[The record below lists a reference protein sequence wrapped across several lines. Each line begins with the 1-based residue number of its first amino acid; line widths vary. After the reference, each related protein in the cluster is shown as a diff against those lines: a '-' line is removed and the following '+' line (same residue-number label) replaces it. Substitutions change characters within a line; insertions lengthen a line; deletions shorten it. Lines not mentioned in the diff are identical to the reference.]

1 MSVVRL
7 QGSLR
12 APIRR
17 SLRRQVRALLRR
29 GERRIVID
37 LTEVLFIDAAGIGE
51 LVRAFNMSA
60 AAHGQL
66 RIVNATRWVR
76 QILEFV
82 GLFELLTGR
91 ARPGDR
97 PRRSGVAA

>member
-1 MSVVRL
+1 MRVVRL
-7 QGSLR
+7 QGCLR
-12 APIRR
+12 VPISRV
-17 SLRRQVRALLRR
+17 LRRQVRVLLLR
-29 GERRIVID
+29 GERRIVVD
-37 LTEVLFIDAAGIGE
+37 LTEIPAIDAAGIGE
-51 LVRAFNMSA
+51 LVKVFNMSA
-60 AAHGQL
+60 AADGQL

-82 GLFELLTGR
+82 GLFELLSGR

>member
-1 MSVVRL
+1 MRVVRF

-12 APIRR
+12 VPITRV
-17 SLRRQVRALLRR
+17 LRRQVRVLLLR
-29 GERRIVID
+29 GERRIVLD
-37 LTEVLFIDAAGIGE
+37 LTDIPVIDAAGIGE
-51 LVRAFNMSA
+51 LVKVFNMSA
-60 AAHGQL
+60 AADAQL
-66 RIVNATRWVR
+66 RIVNAAKWVR

-82 GLFELLTGR
+82 GLFELLSGR

>member
-7 QGSLR
+7 EGSLR
-12 APIRR
+12 APINRV
-17 SLRRQVRALLRR
+17 LRRQVRGLLRR
-29 GERRIVID
+29 GERRIVLD
-37 LTEVLFIDAAGIGE
+37 LTQIPVIDAAGIGE

-60 AAHGQL
+60 AADGQL
-66 RIVNATRWVR
+66 RIVNTTRWVR

-82 GLFELLTGR
+82 GLFELLSGR

>member
-1 MSVVRL
+1 MRVVRL

-12 APIRR
+12 VPISRL
-17 SLRRQVRALLRR
+17 LRRQVRVLLLR
-29 GERRIVID
+29 GERRIVLD
-37 LTEVLFIDAAGIGE
+37 LTAIPVIDAAGIGE
-51 LVRAFNMSA
+51 LVRLFNMSA
-60 AAHGQL
+60 AADGQL

-82 GLFELLTGR
+82 GLFDVLSGR

>member
-1 MSVVRL
+1 MNVVRL
-7 QGSLR
+7 EGSLR
-12 APIRR
+12 VPIRR

-29 GERRIVID
+29 GERRIVLD

-51 LVRAFNMSA
+51 LVRAFKMSA

-82 GLFELLTGR
+82 GLFELLSGR